1 MKRYLVIADD
11 ITGSNDTGVQLT
23 RRGID
28 TIVTVN
34 PHGIGNDANSYVL
47 DCESRSL
54 SGSDAYSVVKNCLA
68 HINLTD
74 FDCVIKKVDS
84 TIRGNVAEETMAVDE
99 AIGAE
104 LVLFAPALPNL
115 HRTTKNA
122 IHMLNGVPVSQTEI
136 ANDPKTPV
144 KNDNLI
150 GVLSAVYDEPIGH
163 ISLSDIRNRQICFDS
178 HRVYAADSV
187 TNTDMETLVREAM
200 KTGKKVLWVGSSG
213 IADNLLEAER
223 QTFPALAVVA
233 SVSEVT
239 RAQIK
244 FAGEKGARIV
254 IVPAYE
260 LVKNR
265 KHEEYISL
273 AVDYLQSGEDV
284 MLVSA
289 TSHDRS
295 AMEKSD
301 MAGLELGMSVDEM
314 GHFIQDALGEMAEAV
329 LTRTKVSG
337 VFLSGGDTAIGFFQR
352 MKLSGCKI
360 NEEIMVGIPS
370 MTIVGGK
377 SDGLK
382 LITKA
387 GAFGTPDAIFFAM
400 RKLKEY

>member
-34 PHGIGNDANSYVL
+34 PHGIRNDANSYVL

-68 HINLTD
+68 HINLAD

-187 TNTDMETLVREAM
+187 TNADMETLVREAM
-200 KTGKKVLWVGSSG
+200 KTGKKGAVGWF
-213 IADNLLEAER
+213 LRHCR
-223 QTFPALAVVA
+223 Q
-233 SVSEVT
+233 SVGG
-239 RAQIK
+239 RAPNAPC
-244 FAGEKGARIV
+244 AG
-254 IVPAYE
+254 
-260 LVKNR
+260 
-265 KHEEYISL
+265 
-273 AVDYLQSGEDV
+273 
-284 MLVSA
+284 
-289 TSHDRS
+289 
-295 AMEKSD
+295 
-301 MAGLELGMSVDEM
+301 
-314 GHFIQDALGEMAEAV
+314 
-329 LTRTKVSG
+329 
-337 VFLSGGDTAIGFFQR
+337 
-352 MKLSGCKI
+352 SGCQCQR
-360 NEEIMVGIPS
+360 
-370 MTIVGGK
+370 
-377 SDGLK
+377 SDPC
-382 LITKA
+382 
-387 GAFGTPDAIFFAM
+387 PDKVC
-400 RKLKEY
+400 RGERRTDCNCTRL

>member
-1 MKRYLVIADD
+1 
-11 ITGSNDTGVQLT
+11 
-23 RRGID
+23 
-28 TIVTVN
+28 
-34 PHGIGNDANSYVL
+34 
-47 DCESRSL
+47 
-54 SGSDAYSVVKNCLA
+54 
-68 HINLTD
+68 
-74 FDCVIKKVDS
+74 
-84 TIRGNVAEETMAVDE
+84 
-99 AIGAE
+99 
-104 LVLFAPALPNL
+104 
-115 HRTTKNA
+115 
-122 IHMLNGVPVSQTEI
+122 
-136 ANDPKTPV
+136 
-144 KNDNLI
+144 
-150 GVLSAVYDEPIGH
+150 
-163 ISLSDIRNRQICFDS
+163 
-178 HRVYAADSV
+178 
-187 TNTDMETLVREAM
+187 
-200 KTGKKVLWVGSSG
+200 
-213 IADNLLEAER
+213 
-223 QTFPALAVVA
+223 
-233 SVSEVT
+233 
-239 RAQIK
+239 
-244 FAGEKGARIV
+244 
-254 IVPAYE
+254 
-260 LVKNR
+260 
-265 KHEEYISL
+265 
-273 AVDYLQSGEDV
+273 